1 MTSKNRTVLERRIVF
16 LVLAIA
22 VASPLVFPLGLK
34 TQVTPLTEKAYDL
47 VESAPSGSVVLL
59 SFDYDPSTV
68 TELQP
73 MAKAVIEHAW
83 KKGHRIIATAMW
95 PQGSQMADLAFAD
108 VQKKFDNS
116 KEYGLDYIN
125 LGYKV
130 GGMVTMQAMGRSMEA
145 VYPKDMS
152 GLDYK
157 DIPMLSGIKSL
168 QNVKYVFSFSAG
180 DPGLTH
186 WIMVARDKYGI
197 PVAGGTTAVSAP
209 GFLPFVNDQMQLHG
223 LLGGL
228 KAAAEYEFLLGYE
241 GAASLNM
248 NPQSVA
254 HVLILILIAIGNV
267 KAWRKRKT
275 IQQEARKNA

>member
-1 MTSKNRTVLERRIVF
+1 
-16 LVLAIA
+16 
-22 VASPLVFPLGLK
+22 
-34 TQVTPLTEKAYDL
+34 
-47 VESAPSGSVVLL
+47 
-59 SFDYDPSTV
+59 
-68 TELQP
+68 
-73 MAKAVIEHAW
+73 
-83 KKGHRIIATAMW
+83 
-95 PQGSQMADLAFAD
+95 
-108 VQKKFDNS
+108 
-116 KEYGLDYIN
+116 
-125 LGYKV
+125 
-130 GGMVTMQAMGRSMEA
+130 MQAMGRSMEA

-157 DIPMLSGIKSL
+157 DIPMLTGIKSL

-209 GFLPFVNDQMQLHG
+209 GFLPFVNDHMQLLG
-223 LLGGL
+223 LFGGL

-241 GAASLNM
+241 GSASLNM